1 MHTFSFLLPFNNQQI
16 HLFLQGLSLHFP
28 NDFLHCRS
36 CSDLSWIR
44 VSGIRFCINTV
55 LGNGLFSEDLAQSQ
69 GLKWIWNKKQI
80 YSVKGVQDRAELLTV
95 SGQSVDH
102 LLWLL
107 HCKAAVELNKLINS
121 KITNHQ
127 RSAEL
132 DLKPSSIGTIFTLR
146 LAKICID
153 ESDVLRPHQ
162 SCGGGQWWHG
172 IHLHMRIAM
181 ISAGQETFSFGEQFS
196 LALSLWVLSSV
207 VSNRGDEYALFCP
220 LLYRKTPNNLAGRE
234 PRWRKDTAVQVSH
247 SNQVSLD
254 SGPLGS
260 LLAHLDLSFF
270 LIHFQSWG
278 KDYLLTES
286 WRTSTKPTAITKT
299 WHFAKRIFS
308 LEVSQTT

>member
-55 LGNGLFSEDLAQSQ
+55 QGNGLFSEDLAQSQ

-132 DLKPSSIGTIFTLR
+132 DLKPSFIGTIFTLR
-146 LAKICID
+146 LAK
-153 ESDVLRPHQ
+153 VFR
-162 SCGGGQWWHG
+162 
-172 IHLHMRIAM
+172 
-181 ISAGQETFSFGEQFS
+181 
-196 LALSLWVLSSV
+196 
-207 VSNRGDEYALFCP
+207 RGAVMTWDTLTHENCYD
-220 LLYRKTPNNLAGRE
+220 LYRPGDIQFWRRVFSCTILVSPELSGFKQGGWKCLILSTFTQENTKQLGRQG
-234 PRWRKDTAVQVSH
+234 TQV
-247 SNQVSLD
+247 
-254 SGPLGS
+254 
-260 LLAHLDLSFF
+260 
-270 LIHFQSWG
+270 I
-278 KDYLLTES
+278 
-286 WRTSTKPTAITKT
+286 
-299 WHFAKRIFS
+299 
-308 LEVSQTT
+308 